1 MGPGH
6 VAAPLRAADTL
17 WGSDAVPIYALDY
30 AAPAID
36 PQAFVH
42 PDAVV
47 IGAVELGA
55 GSRCGAIRCVEI
67 RAKTLIA

>member
-1 MGPGH
+1 MGPGY
-6 VAAPLRAADTL
+6 VAAPSRAADTL

-47 IGAVELGA
+47 IGAEGLGGWPAAIAA
-55 GSRCGAIRCVEI
+55 GPGPGPGLAE
-67 RAKTLIA
+67 

>member
-1 MGPGH
+1 MGPGY
-6 VAAPLRAADTL
+6 VAAPSRAADTL

-47 IGAVELGA
+47 IGADCVVGWPA
-55 GSRCGAIRCVEI
+55 AIASGPGPGPG
-67 RAKTLIA
+67 RAE